1 MQDLGL
7 PKETLRELQRCQGDQ
22 LENQVTIEEVFLAQ
36 ESAFNHF
43 YQSTAIVLN
52 RIKENVVAYN
62 TFPLSGLVEQ
72 GPHQGDWS
80 TSKALT
86 VSSFAGSELRKAKP
100 KAEVKAKVA
109 VFKYLV
115 TLAAEKKQSNRHKN
129 CSSTPGND
137 SFANL
142 IYKIE
147 KCQQH
152 FISTSAQLQGL
163 RRHSQRLD

>member
-1 MQDLGL
+1 M
-7 PKETLRELQRCQGDQ
+7 
-22 LENQVTIEEVFLAQ
+22 
-36 ESAFNHF
+36 
-43 YQSTAIVLN
+43 
-52 RIKENVVAYN
+52 
-62 TFPLSGLVEQ
+62 
-72 GPHQGDWS
+72 
-80 TSKALT
+80 
-86 VSSFAGSELRKAKP
+86 RKSKP

-152 FISTSAQLQGL
+152 FISTSYKVCADIV
-163 RRHSQRLD
+163 RDSTNFIFEIFPSQQNS